1 MITMRHR
8 LAVAFGAAALTFT
21 GVAVH
26 AGPCTDE
33 IYQADEAIN
42 RRLDAIAGRGK
53 TAAESTFAT
62 MHRQPTPATIAG
74 AEEKAGDISAE
85 DAKQVR
91 EYMTE
96 ARKADEA
103 NDRPA
108 CEKALT
114 EARKILGM

>member
-1 MITMRHR
+1 MIKMRHR
-8 LAVAFGAAALTFT
+8 LAVALGAAALTLT
-21 GVAVH
+21 TLAVH

-42 RRLDAIAGRGK
+42 RRLDAIAGQGK
-53 TAAESTFAT
+53 TAAQSTFAT
-62 MHRQPTPATIAG
+62 LHRQPTPATVAG
-74 AEEKAGDISAE
+74 AEAKAGDISAE

-96 ARKADEA
+96 ARKADDA
-103 NDRPA
+103 NDRDA
-108 CEKALT
+108 CEKALA